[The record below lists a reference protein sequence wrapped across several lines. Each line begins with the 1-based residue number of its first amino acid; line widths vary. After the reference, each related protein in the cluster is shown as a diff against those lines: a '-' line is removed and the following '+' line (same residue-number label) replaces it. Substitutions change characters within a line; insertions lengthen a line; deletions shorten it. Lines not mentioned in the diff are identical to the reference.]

1 MSINLQSLRTGPR
14 LALAFGAV
22 VALMVIVVAIAGFGL
37 ERVRNDNTHLLN
49 LQRRAALADQWRAQ
63 VQLNAARALAI
74 AQAGGAAEIEK
85 FFAPQMKATSD
96 SISVA
101 QKDLTENI
109 ASEKGK
115 ALLAEVGVKRD
126 AYVAVRKD
134 VLAKFKAGDA
144 AGGRTLLDSQMVPA
158 AGAYVGSLENL
169 SAFQQTLVD
178 EGLSRLEA
186 ATARTQ
192 LTMFVLLA
200 AAVAAAA
207 FFGWRVTRSITQPLA
222 STVAATGRIAAGD
235 LSGTVAV
242 GGRDEMSDMQRSLA
256 EMQASLA
263 RLVTELRQGSESI
276 GTASAEIASGGQDL
290 SQRTEQTAGRLQ
302 QAASSLEELTGTV
315 GHTAD
320 AARSANTLASSASE
334 AAQHGGA
341 VVAQVVSTMDDIKA
355 SSQKI
360 ADIIGTIDGIAFQTN
375 ILALNAAV
383 EAARAGEQGRG
394 FAVVASEVRSLA
406 QRSATAARE
415 IKALI
420 GNSVERVD
428 AGALLVSQA
437 GSAMGDIVSRVQ
449 RVSDIIAEISSAAG
463 EQSTGI
469 GQVNTAV
476 TELDSMTQQNAA
488 LVEQSAAA
496 AESLREQA
504 QRLAAAVDRF
514 RLHAQHA

>member
-1 MSINLQSLRTGPR
+1 MSFNLHSLRTGVR
-14 LALAFGAV
+14 LGLAFGAV
-22 VALMVIVVAIAGFGL
+22 VTLMIVVVAIAGFGM
-37 ERVRNDNTHLLN
+37 ERMQDETNHLLE

-63 VQLNAARALAI
+63 VQLNASRALAI
-74 AQAGGAAEIEK
+74 AQAGGAEQVDR

-96 SISVA
+96 EISVT
-101 QKDLTENI
+101 QKELTERI
-109 ASEKGK
+109 TSEKGK
-115 ALLAEVGVKRD
+115 ALLVEVGVKRD

-134 VLAKFKAGDA
+134 VLAKFKAGDND
-144 AGGRTLLDSQMVPA
+144 GGRALLDGKMVPA
-158 AGAYVGSLENL
+158 AAAYVDSLVNL
-169 SAFQQTLVD
+169 AAFQQSLVEAGVKQLDVDTTGTEYTLF
-178 EGLSRLEA
+178 G
-186 ATARTQ
+186 
-192 LTMFVLLA
+192 LLA

-207 FFGWRVTRSITQPLA
+207 LFAWLVTRSITRPLA
-222 STVAATGRIAAGD
+222 TAVSATGRIAAGD
-235 LSGTVAV
+235 LSASFSTE
-242 GGRDEMSDMQRSLA
+242 GRDEMADMQRSLA
-256 EMQASLA
+256 AMQASLA
-263 RLVTELRQGSESI
+263 SLVSDLRNGSESI
-276 GTASAEIASGGQDL
+276 DNASAEIAAGGQDL
-290 SQRTEQTAGRLQ
+290 SMRTEQTAGRLQ

-320 AARSANTLASSASE
+320 AARSANQMASAASE
-334 AAQHGGA
+334 AAQHGGS

-355 SSQKI
+355 SSRKI

-428 AGALLVSQA
+428 AGAVLVSQA

-449 RVSDIIAEISSAAG
+449 RVSDIIGEISSAAG

-469 GQVNTAV
+469 GQVNVAV

-496 AESLREQA
+496 AASLREQA
-504 QRLAAAVDRF
+504 ARLAAAVDRF
-514 RLHAQHA
+514 RLQAA